1 MSLLY
6 VDKFVIHTIY
16 QILYNTTLFVAQPS
30 FPTVLTSTMLLI
42 KHFILAFKRAHHQT
56 LEKCILSHTEATLC
70 IVSSSVYIQ
79 FRNSMFSFQEL
90 FFQKQIYVYISI
102 IKTEIKVDSMPLH
115 SHWTFLAFPFAM
127 NVYLT
132 YRFALTVTG

>member
-1 MSLLY
+1 MPHLEALI
-6 VDKFVIHTIY
+6 V
-16 QILYNTTLFVAQPS
+16 
-30 FPTVLTSTMLLI
+30 STYMVQ
-42 KHFILAFKRAHHQT
+42 QT

-127 NVYLT
+127 NV
-132 YRFALTVTG
+132 RAVGA